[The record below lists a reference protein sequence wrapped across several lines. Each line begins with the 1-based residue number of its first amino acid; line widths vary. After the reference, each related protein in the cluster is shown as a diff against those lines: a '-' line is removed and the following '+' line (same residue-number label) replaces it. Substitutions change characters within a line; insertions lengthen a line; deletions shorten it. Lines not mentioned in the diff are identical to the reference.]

1 MAETSYTIAFEE
13 LQSIVREMEEGEISV
28 DVLASKVK
36 RAAELIQICKNKLHN
51 TEEDV
56 QKILKELEW
65 STQNTLKKITPFI
78 CY

>member
-1 MAETSYTIAFEE
+1 MEKENYTLAFEE
-13 LQSIVREMEEGEISV
+13 LQTIVREMEEGEISV

-56 QKILKELEW
+56 QKILKELE
-65 STQNTLKKITPFI
+65 
-78 CY
+78 

>member
-13 LQSIVREMEEGEISV
+13 LQAIVREMEDGEISV
-28 DVLASKVK
+28 DLLAAKVK
-36 RAAELIQICKNKLHN
+36 RASELIQICKNKLHN

>member
-13 LQSIVREMEEGEISV
+13 LQAIVREMEDGEISV
-28 DVLASKVK
+28 DLLAAKVK
-36 RAAELIQICKNKLHN
+36 RASELIQLCKNKLHN

-65 STQNTLKKITPFI
+65 LDSII
-78 CY
+78 